1 MYVIY
6 PCVRLISDEFY
17 LCSVTS
23 LFEEIV
29 IISTQVVVICHWGY
43 CSVSVVI
50 SEVKSLRCVRLF
62 ATPPTRLLCPWDFPG
77 KSTGVGCHALLQ
89 GIFPTQGSNLGLL
102 HCRQMLYPLSHQGSP
117 INDKTTLLKS
127 VLS

>member
-50 SEVKSLRCVRLF
+50 SEVKSLSRVRLF
-62 ATPPTRLLCPWDFPG
+62 ETPWTVAYQAPPSMGFSRQVCW
-77 KSTGVGCHALLQ
+77 SGV
-89 GIFPTQGSNLGLL
+89 PV
-102 HCRQMLYPLSHQGSP
+102 
-117 INDKTTLLKS
+117 D
-127 VLS
+127 